1 MPPPTASVSAP
12 APVGRRRRWLAV
24 GLPVLALAV
33 AALWATWTRPW
44 TSAAPVPPGREA
56 ALQRLQAACSQAMLQ
71 NSCRVMT
78 GAPAA
83 GASVVFIAGVGPVDG
98 RVYEQLR
105 ASGDAMCG
113 TVRQAC
119 ERDWDGGQCRTGR
132 AMFSVEPTRP

>member
-1 MPPPTASVSAP
+1 MSASAFAP
-12 APVGRRRRWLAV
+12 APARGWRRRVAI
-24 GLPVLALAV
+24 GLPVLALV
-33 AALWATWTRPW
+33 AAAAWAAWARPW
-44 TSAAPVPPGREA
+44 AAPASAPPGRDA

-71 NSCRVMT
+71 NNCRVMT

-98 RVYEQLR
+98 QVYEQLR

-119 ERDWDGGQCRTGR
+119 ERDWDGGQCRTAR
-132 AMFSVEPTRP
+132 AMFSVEPPLLNR